1 LHDNA
6 SLTEATGI
14 PPVVASQ
21 AQVSSPEVSSP
32 EISRAEPRQR
42 FWRSRVFRQLMAHRS
57 FVFGFTVVTFMT
69 LVAIMAGWLI
79 TQDPLRIQMR
89 YRFQPPFS
97 GQFWFGTDHLGRDLY
112 SRLVMG
118 ARVSLR
124 IGFWVMIVSGVLG
137 TIVGACAGY
146 FRAFDGIIMRCMDA
160 LMAFPSI
167 MLAIAIAA
175 ALGPSDLNV
184 VLALSAIYVP
194 STARIVRAS
203 VLVVREMSYVEA
215 AVSSGVRPLVVLLRH
230 VLPNSFAP
238 LIVQLSFIFA
248 YAVLAEAV
256 LSFLGVGTPPP
267 TPSWGNIIADGRAYI
282 REAPWITIIP
292 GLVVT
297 LTVLALNLLG
307 DALRDVLDPRLKD
320 RADV

>member
-1 LHDNA
+1 LHDNV
-6 SLTEATGI
+6 SLSEAPRLST
-14 PPVVASQ
+14 VVASQ
-21 AQVSSPEVSSP
+21 AGASSADVLPV
-32 EISRAEPRQR
+32 APRQR
-42 FWRSRVFRQLMAHRS
+42 FWRSRVFRQLLAHRS
-57 FVFGFTVVTFMT
+57 FVFGFTIVAFMT
-69 LVAIMAGWLI
+69 LVAILAGWLI

-97 GQFWFGTDHLGRDLY
+97 GQFWLGTDHLGRDLY

-194 STARIVRAS
+194 TTARIVRAS

-215 AVSSGVRPLVVLLRH
+215 AVSAGVKPFIVLLRH

-267 TPSWGNIIADGRAYI
+267 TPSWGNIIADGRSYI
-282 REAPWITIIP
+282 REAPWITLIP
-292 GLVVT
+292 GIAVT

-320 RADV
+320 RADA

>member
-1 LHDNA
+1 
-6 SLTEATGI
+6 
-14 PPVVASQ
+14 
-21 AQVSSPEVSSP
+21 
-32 EISRAEPRQR
+32 
-42 FWRSRVFRQLMAHRS
+42 MAHRG
-57 FVFGFTVVTFMT
+57 FVFGFTIVAFMVLIALSADLLVTH
-69 LVAIMAGWLI
+69 
-79 TQDPLRIQMR
+79 DPVRIQMR
-89 YRFQPPFS
+89 YRFVPP
-97 GQFWFGTDHLGRDLY
+97 GRAPFWFGTDSLGRDLF
-112 SRLVMG
+112 SRVVMG

-124 IGFWVMIVSGVLG
+124 IGFMVMVVSGMLG
-137 TIVGACAGY
+137 TVFGAVAGY
-146 FRAFDGIIMRCMDA
+146 FRALDGVIMRVMDA

-194 STARIVRAS
+194 VTARIVRAS

-215 AVSSGVRPLVVLLRH
+215 AVASGTGPLDILVRQ

-267 TPSWGNIIADGRAYI
+267 TPSWGNIIADGRSFI
-282 REAPWITIIP
+282 REAPWITLIP
-292 GLVVT
+292 GAAVT
-297 LTVLALNLLG
+297 LTVLGLNLLG
-307 DALRDVLDPRLKD
+307 DALRDVLDPRL
-320 RADV
+320 RAEARA